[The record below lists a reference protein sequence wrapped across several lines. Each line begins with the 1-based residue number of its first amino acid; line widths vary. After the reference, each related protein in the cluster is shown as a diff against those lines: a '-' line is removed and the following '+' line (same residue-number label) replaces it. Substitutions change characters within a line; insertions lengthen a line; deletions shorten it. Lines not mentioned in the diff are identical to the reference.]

1 MDEHVKQY
9 LASLNK
15 DQLKIIEI
23 AKKEL
28 GTSYSTQKSIG
39 FLNYLKKMQTEQL
52 KGEQLKVEPLKL
64 DPLKVEPLKLDPST
78 KDNR

>member
-28 GTSYSTQKSIG
+28 GTSYNTQKSIG
-39 FLNYLKKMQTEQL
+39 FLNYIKKMQTEQL
-52 KGEQLKVEPLKL
+52 KVDPLKL
-64 DPLKVEPLKLDPST
+64 DPLNST

>member
-15 DQLKIIEI
+15 DQLKIIDI

-28 GTSYSTQKSIG
+28 GTSYNTQKSIG
-39 FLNYLKKMQTEQL
+39 FLNYLKKMHID
-52 KGEQLKVEPLKL
+52 PLKL
-64 DPLKVEPLKLDPST
+64 DPLKLEPST
-78 KDNR
+78 KDNH

>member
-15 DQLKIIEI
+15 DQLKIIDI

-28 GTSYSTQKSIG
+28 GTSYNTQKSIG
-39 FLNYLKKMQTEQL
+39 FLNYLKKMQIDPL
-52 KGEQLKVEPLKL
+52 KLEPLKL
-64 DPLKVEPLKLDPST
+64 EPSNST
-78 KDNR
+78 KDNH